1 MNYFTMK
8 SLLEA
13 KGVTNDIA
21 FYALY
26 GSQNYEVDTEK
37 SDFDYVVYVF
47 PTSEDFLKGTMKEKT
62 YSHDEGLLKVRD
74 VRKIS
79 DIVLKPTISNL
90 ELLVSKES
98 YNDKSLD
105 RVLNKMRKELKNQI
119 VLNKRRVLFSSVGM
133 CNSYMKQYH
142 ETGNEKYLMRALMF
156 YGITNVS
163 VTLANDKK
171 VKFEDCLTAMNS
183 KVMKEKMKHFKT
195 LSLEGKADFSNE
207 VASKVGFLKRM
218 GDALED
224 KENEALEKALNK
236 RLLKVLKGRL

>member
-8 SLLEA
+8 ILLES
-13 KGVTNDIA
+13 KGVMNEIA

-26 GSQNYEVDTEK
+26 GSQNYEVDTNK

-47 PTSEDFLKGTMKEKT
+47 PTGEEILKGTMKEKT
-62 YSHDEGLLKVRD
+62 YSHTGGLLKVRD

-105 RVLNKMRKELKNQI
+105 RVMNKMRKELKNQI
-119 VLNKRRVLFSSVGM
+119 ALNKRRVLFSSVGM

-183 KVMKEKMKHFKT
+183 KVMKEKMKHFNT
-195 LSLEGKADFSNE
+195 LSLEGKVDFSNE
-207 VASKVGFLKRM
+207 VASKIGFLKRM

>member
-1 MNYFTMK
+1 MK
-8 SLLEA
+8 SILES
-13 KGVTNDIA
+13 KGVNNDIA

-26 GSQNYEVDTEK
+26 GSQNYEVDTDK
-37 SDFDYVVYVF
+37 SDFDYVVYLF
-47 PTSEDFLKGTMKEKT
+47 PTSQEFLKGTMKEKT
-62 YSHDEGLLKVRD
+62 YTHDNGLLKVRD
-74 VRKIS
+74 VRRIS
-79 DIVLKPTISNL
+79 EIVLKPTISNL

-105 RVLNKMRKELKNQI
+105 RVLGKMRKELKNQI
-119 VLNKRRVLFSSVGM
+119 VLNKRRVLFSSVGL
-133 CNSYMKQYH
+133 CNNYMKQYH
-142 ETGNEKYLMRALMF
+142 ETGNEKFLMRALMF

-171 VKFEDCLTAMNS
+171 VKFEDCLTSMNS

-207 VASKVGFLKRM
+207 VASKIGFLKRM

-224 KENEALEKALNK
+224 KENESLEKALNK
-236 RLLKVLKGRL
+236 RLVKVLKGRL

>member
-1 MNYFTMK
+1 MK
-8 SLLEA
+8 SLLDT
-13 KGVTNDIA
+13 KGVKNEIA

-119 VLNKRRVLFSSVGM
+119 VLNKRRVLFSSVGL
-133 CNSYMKQYH
+133 CNNYMKQYR
-142 ETGNEKYLMRALMF
+142 ETENEKYLMRALMF

-163 VTLANDKK
+163 VALADDKK
-171 VKFEDCLTAMNS
+171 VKFEDCLTVMNS

-195 LSLEGKADFSNE
+195 LSFEQKIEFSNE

>member
-1 MNYFTMK
+1 MK
-8 SLLEA
+8 SILES
-13 KGVTNDIA
+13 KGVNNDIA

-26 GSQNYEVDTEK
+26 GSQNYEVDTDK
-37 SDFDYVVYVF
+37 SDFDYVVYLF
-47 PTSEDFLKGTMKEKT
+47 PTSEEFLKGTMKEKT
-62 YSHDEGLLKVRD
+62 YTHDNGLLKVRD
-74 VRKIS
+74 VRRIS
-79 DIVLKPTISNL
+79 EIVLKPTISNL

-105 RVLNKMRKELKNQI
+105 RVLGKMRKELKNQI
-119 VLNKRRVLFSSVGM
+119 VMNKRRVLFSSVGM

-171 VKFEDCLTAMNS
+171 VKFEDCLTSMNT
-183 KVMKEKMKHFKT
+183 KVMKKKMAHFNSLTLEQKT
-195 LSLEGKADFSNE
+195 DFSNE
-207 VASKVGFLKRM
+207 VSSKVGFLKRM